1 MKSSIKMILNTLKVF
16 LLFVSF
22 TVLFYFGMVWLNQ
35 EYQNYHRYDE
45 PNGNAIK
52 ASGTLTAEGKDWSF
66 LERLKLFYLS
76 GE

>member
-1 MKSSIKMILNTLKVF
+1 
-16 LLFVSF
+16 
-22 TVLFYFGMVWLNQ
+22 MVWLNQ